1 MDQFFQQLVNGLTL
15 GSLYALIAVGYT
27 VVYGIVQLINFAHG
41 EVFMIGA
48 FGALTTYLLFF
59 DGQTSAVDPA
69 DHDRRRH
76 HRLGRHRRA
85 MERVA
90 YRPLRNAPRLAP
102 LITAIGISVF
112 LQEFVRLFYER
123 PGWTVVGVRRL
134 AVGVGYYVGAV
145 LTKAAAGPPDR
156 PSGTTVPR
164 CSAPRSAPSALW
176 VVVRLVEPRPD
187 VVVLA
192 LGVVRSS
199 ALVVGTAV
207 GWLAGLAA
215 RRNARRAMVKLRDD
229 RGGGRRGDRG
239 LGAVLGA
246 LRAASS
252 ASITW
257 PSAKQRIPFPQID
270 VVTGPALEV
279 GGVTIQRSAIFTVG
293 ALAICAV
300 LLWYFIN
307 RTRLGRGMQAVSQ
320 DPDTA
325 RLMGINVDRIIVV
338 AFALGAVLAAIAG
351 VSQGLQNNNIDFR
364 MGFLAGLKAFTAA
377 VLGGI
382 GNVDGRRRRWP
393 GARRRRGDGH
403 AVHPGSVRWRFL
415 EGRLGLRDPDPGTGV
430 QAAGPARRK
439 GGGPRMN
446 DVPTPSGGAGDFGRA
461 RRPSAPGRSAW
472 PVWCW

>member
-59 DGQTSAVDPA
+59 DGQTSVWILPVMIVGAIVASVGTAV
-69 DHDRRRH
+69 
-76 HRLGRHRRA
+76 L

-112 LQEFVRLFYER
+112 LQEFIRLFYEQ
-123 PGWTVVGVRRL
+123 PAWTVFAFAGLAIGAGYFVGALLSKAELNNPVTRWYDRAPL
-134 AVGVGYYVGAV
+134 LGGVVGAV
-145 LTKAAAGPPDR
+145 
-156 PSGTTVPR
+156 
-164 CSAPRSAPSALW
+164 ALW
-176 VVVRLVEPRPD
+176 VVVRLIDRDLSFLLVP
-187 VVVLA
+187 
-192 LGVVRSS
+192 GVVIVG
-199 ALVVGTAV
+199 AAVGTAV
-207 GWLAGLAA
+207 GWLLSIAVRQKARAEIKTIVILEAAAVAAAGAE
-215 RRNARRAMVKLRDD
+215 
-229 RGGGRRGDRG
+229 
-239 LGAVLGA
+239 LGWVIFKTII
-246 LRAASS
+246 SS
-252 ASITW
+252 IEW

-270 VVTGPALEV
+270 VVTGTALDV
-279 GGVTIQRSAIFTVG
+279 GGVTIQRSAIFTVA
-293 ALAICAV
+293 ALALCAI
-300 LLWYFIN
+300 LLWFFIN

-351 VSQGLQNNNIDFR
+351 ISQGFQNNNIDFR

-382 GNVDGRRRRWP
+382 GNVYGAVVGGLVLGVVEAMATQYVPGQFGGGSWKDVWAFVILILVLVFRPQGLL
-393 GARRRRGDGH
+393 GARVVD
-403 AVHPGSVRWRFL
+403 
-415 EGRLGLRDPDPGTGV
+415 
-430 QAAGPARRK
+430 
-439 GGGPRMN
+439 
-446 DVPTPSGGAGDFGRA
+446 RA
-461 RRPSAPGRSAW
+461 
-472 PVWCW
+472 